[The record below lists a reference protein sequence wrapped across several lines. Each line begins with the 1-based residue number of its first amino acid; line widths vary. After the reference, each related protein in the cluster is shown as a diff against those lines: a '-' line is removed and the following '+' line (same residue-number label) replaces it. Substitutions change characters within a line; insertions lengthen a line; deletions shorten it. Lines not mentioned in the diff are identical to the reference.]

1 MQSFLTV
8 LRSLAPRNIVCFAVV
23 FTLVA
28 RLALLLASPMRETT
42 SYEQLII
49 ARNAVTGH
57 GFDMRWPYP
66 PADSARAALWEADPT
81 PHPSA
86 FMPPFV
92 PAFYT
97 AIFAMVGPAMTG
109 IYLGLIIQC
118 VVGALIPWLIYRI
131 AGRFAGQHP
140 AALASLLSIVY
151 LPGLL
156 SSATPSGAVWYAT
169 AALVVLDAAQ
179 RVYREEARAWQLG
192 AAAGVVTLM
201 RSEFLVVG
209 IVLCIVPMVRRRW
222 KTSLIALSLMAS
234 VIAPWTIRNTLQMGQ
249 PVAVISHP
257 WREIWRGANERASGS
272 GYDAD
277 GWMIWEGERFPQ
289 IVHRLDSIVVG
300 PRFELEADA
309 VFRDEVM
316 AYLRAAPVDW
326 CILGLKKML
335 MLWTIDPYYPNTQH
349 PGYVIPTLLTSL
361 LIVSGG
367 FLLLI
372 RIRHDRTILTRV
384 LPIALVGI
392 MLTLLFSL
400 TYVQP
405 RYQTYVFTAM
415 LPLSA
420 IVFERL
426 LAGRETNVRV
436 VQG

>member
-8 LRSLAPRNIVCFAVV
+8 LRSLAPRTIVRFAVV
-23 FTLVA
+23 FSVVA
-28 RLALLLASPMRETT
+28 RLALLPVSPMRETT

-49 ARNAVTGH
+49 ARNAVSGH

-66 PADSARAALWEADPT
+66 PADSARAALWQSDPT

-97 AIFAMVGPAMTG
+97 AIFAMVGPGMTG

-131 AGRFAGQHP
+131 AGRFADQQA

-156 SSATPSGAVWYAT
+156 SSATPSGAVWYAA

-192 AAAGVVTLM
+192 VAAGVVTLM

-209 IVLCIVPMVRRRW
+209 IVLCIVPLVRRRW

-234 VIAPWTIRNTLQMGQ
+234 VIAPWTIRNTMQMGQ

-272 GYDAD
+272 GYDAE

-289 IVHRLDSIVVG
+289 IVHRLDSIEVG

-309 VFRDEVM
+309 VFRDEVVT
-316 AYLRAAPVDW
+316 YLKASPVDW
-326 CILGLKKML
+326 CILGCKKML
-335 MLWTIDPYYPNTQH
+335 MLWTIDPYYPNTQQ

-372 RIRHDRTILTRV
+372 RIRHDRTILMHV
-384 LPIALVGI
+384 LPLALVGI
-392 MLTLLFSL
+392 MLTLLFGV

-405 RYQTYVFTAM
+405 RYQTYVVTAM

-420 IVFERL
+420 VVIERL
-426 LAGRETNVRV
+426 LAGRDSTVAV
-436 VQG
+436 VE

>member
-1 MQSFLTV
+1 MQSFRTV
-8 LRSLAPRNIVCFAVV
+8 LASRTPRSIVSFAVV
-23 FTLVA
+23 ITLVV

-66 PADSARAALWEADPT
+66 PADSARAALWESDPT

-97 AIFAMVGPAMTG
+97 AIFAVTGPGMAG
-109 IYLGLIIQC
+109 VYLGLIIQC
-118 VVGALIPWLIYRI
+118 FVGALIPWLIFSV
-131 AGRFAGQHP
+131 AGRLASQQ
-140 AALASLLSIVY
+140 AAAMASLLTIIY

-156 SSATPSGAVWYAT
+156 SSATPSGAVWYAA
-169 AALVVLDAAQ
+169 AALVVVNAAQ
-179 RVYREEARAWQLG
+179 RVYLDQARPWQLG
-192 AAAGVVTLM
+192 AAAGVLTLM

-209 IVLCIVPMVRRRW
+209 ILLCLVPLLQRRW

-234 VIAPWTIRNTLQMGQ
+234 VIAPWTIRNTLLMGQ

-272 GYDAD
+272 GYDAE

-289 IVHRLDSIVVG
+289 IVQRLDSIVVG
-300 PRFELEADA
+300 PTFELEADA

-316 AYLRAAPVDW
+316 AYLAAAPAEW
-326 CILGLKKML
+326 CMLGLKKML
-335 MLWTIDPYYPNTQH
+335 MLWTIDPYYPKAQH
-349 PGYVIPTLLTSL
+349 AVYIIPTLITSL
-361 LIVSGG
+361 LILSGSL
-367 FLLLI
+367 LLLI
-372 RIRHDRTILTRV
+372 RIRDDRTIIPNL

-392 MLTLLFSL
+392 MLTLLFGV

-405 RYQTYVFTAM
+405 RYQTYLFTAM
-415 LPLSA
+415 MPLSA
-420 IVFERL
+420 VMIERL
-426 LAGRETNVRV
+426 FQRSR
-436 VQG
+436 

>member
-1 MQSFLTV
+1 MQSI
-8 LRSLAPRNIVCFAVV
+8 RSLFQSLTPRGIVGSAVV
-23 FTLVA
+23 ISVIA
-28 RLALLLASPMRETT
+28 RLTLLLVSPMHGTD

-97 AIFAMVGPAMTG
+97 AIFALTGPGFTG
-109 IYLGLIIQC
+109 VYLGLIIQC
-118 VVGALIPWLIYRI
+118 LVGALIPWLVYRI
-131 AGRFAGQHP
+131 AARLASQQA
-140 AALASLLSIVY
+140 AALASLVSIIY
-151 LPGLL
+151 MPGLL
-156 SSATPSGAVWYAT
+156 SSATPAGAVWYAA
-169 AALVVLDAAQ
+169 AALVVLDTAQ
-179 RVYREEARAWQLG
+179 RVSMDQARPWQLG
-192 AAAGVVTLM
+192 TAAGVLTLM

-209 IVLCIVPMVRRRW
+209 ILLCVVPLFDRRW
-222 KTSLIALSLMAS
+222 KTSLIAVSLMAS
-234 VIAPWTIRNTLQMGQ
+234 VIAPWTIRNTMVMGT

-277 GWMIWEGERFPQ
+277 GWMIWEGERFPR
-289 IVHRLDSIVVG
+289 IVQRLDSIAVG
-300 PRFELEADA
+300 PQFELEADA

-316 AYLRAAPVDW
+316 AYLAVAPADW
-326 CILGLKKML
+326 CMLGLKKML
-335 MLWTIDPYYPNTQH
+335 MLWTIDPYYPKTQH

-361 LIVSGG
+361 LIVSGS

-372 RIRHDRTILTRV
+372 RIRRDRSILTRV

-392 MLTLLFSL
+392 MLTLLFGL

-426 LAGRETNVRV
+426 LAGREINVRV
-436 VQG
+436 VQD

>member
-1 MQSFLTV
+1 VQSFLTV
-8 LRSLAPRNIVCFAVV
+8 LRSLAPRTIVRFAVV
-23 FTLVA
+23 FSVVA
-28 RLALLLASPMRETT
+28 RLALLPLSPMRETT

-49 ARNAVTGH
+49 ARNAVSGH

-66 PADSARAALWEADPT
+66 PADSARAALWQADPT

-97 AIFAMVGPAMTG
+97 AIFAMVGPGMTG

-131 AGRFAGQHP
+131 AGRFAGQQA
-140 AALASLLSIVY
+140 AALASLLSTVY

-192 AAAGVVTLM
+192 VASGVVTLM

-209 IVLCIVPMVRRRW
+209 IVLCIVPLLRRQW

-234 VIAPWTIRNTLQMGQ
+234 VIAPWTIRNTLQMGR

-272 GYDAD
+272 GYDAE

-289 IVHRLDSIVVG
+289 IVHRLDSIEVG
-300 PRFELEADA
+300 PPFELEADA
-309 VFRDEVM
+309 VFRDEVVT
-316 AYLRAAPVDW
+316 YLKASPVDW
-326 CILGLKKML
+326 CILGFKKML
-335 MLWTIDPYYPNTQH
+335 MLWTIDPYYPNTQQ
-349 PGYVIPTLLTSL
+349 PGYVIPTVLTSL

-372 RIRHDRTILTRV
+372 RIRHDRTILMHV
-384 LPIALVGI
+384 LPLALVGI
-392 MLTLLFSL
+392 MLTLLFGV

-405 RYQTYVFTAM
+405 RYQTYVVTAM

-420 IVFERL
+420 VVIERL
-426 LAGRETNVRV
+426 LAGRDSTVAV
-436 VQG
+436 VE

>member
-1 MQSFLTV
+1 VQSFLTV
-8 LRSLAPRNIVCFAVV
+8 LRSLAPRNVVCFAVV

-66 PADSARAALWEADPT
+66 PADSTRAALWEADPT

-97 AIFAMVGPAMTG
+97 AIFAMVGPGMTG
-109 IYLGLIIQC
+109 VYLGLIIQC

-131 AGRFAGQHP
+131 AGRFARQQA
-140 AALASLLSIVY
+140 AALAGLLSIIY

-156 SSATPSGAVWYAT
+156 SSATPSGAVWYAAT
-169 AALVVLDAAQ
+169 ALVVLDAAQ
-179 RVYREEARAWQLG
+179 RVYQESARAWQLG
-192 AAAGVVTLM
+192 AAAGVLTLM

-209 IVLCIVPMVRRRW
+209 ILLCLVPLVQRRW
-222 KTSLIALSLMAS
+222 KTSLIALSLMVS
-234 VIAPWTIRNTLQMGQ
+234 VIAPWTIRNTLQLGQ
-249 PVAVISHP
+249 PVAVITHP

-272 GYDAD
+272 GYDAE

-300 PRFELEADA
+300 SRFELEADA

-392 MLTLLFSL
+392 MLTLLFGL

-436 VQG
+436 VQD

>member
-8 LRSLAPRNIVCFAVV
+8 LRSLAPRTIVRFAVV
-23 FTLVA
+23 FSVVA
-28 RLALLLASPMRETT
+28 RLALLPVSPMRETT

-49 ARNAVTGH
+49 ARNAVSGH

-66 PADSARAALWEADPT
+66 PADSARAALWQADPT

-97 AIFAMVGPAMTG
+97 AIFAMVGPGMTG

-131 AGRFAGQHP
+131 AGRFADQQA

-156 SSATPSGAVWYAT
+156 SSATPSGAVWYAA

-192 AAAGVVTLM
+192 VAAGVVTLM

-209 IVLCIVPMVRRRW
+209 IVLCIVPLVRRRW

-234 VIAPWTIRNTLQMGQ
+234 VIAPWTIRNTMQMGQ

-272 GYDAD
+272 GYDAE

-289 IVHRLDSIVVG
+289 IVHRLDSIEVG

-309 VFRDEVM
+309 VFRDEVVT
-316 AYLRAAPVDW
+316 YLKASPVDW
-326 CILGLKKML
+326 CILGCKKML
-335 MLWTIDPYYPNTQH
+335 MLWTIDPYYPNTQQ

-372 RIRHDRTILTRV
+372 RIRHDRTILMHV
-384 LPIALVGI
+384 LPLALVGI
-392 MLTLLFSL
+392 MLTLLFGV

-405 RYQTYVFTAM
+405 RYQTYVVTAM

-420 IVFERL
+420 VVIERL
-426 LAGRETNVRV
+426 LAGRDSTVAV
-436 VQG
+436 VE

>member
-8 LRSLAPRNIVCFAVV
+8 LRSLAPRTIVRFAVV
-23 FTLVA
+23 FSVVA
-28 RLALLLASPMRETT
+28 RLALLPVSPMRETT

-49 ARNAVTGH
+49 ARNAVSGH

-66 PADSARAALWEADPT
+66 PADSARAALWQADPT

-97 AIFAMVGPAMTG
+97 AIFAMVGPGMTG

-131 AGRFAGQHP
+131 AGRFADQQA

-156 SSATPSGAVWYAT
+156 SSATPSGAVWYAA

-192 AAAGVVTLM
+192 VAAGVVTLM

-209 IVLCIVPMVRRRW
+209 IVLCIVPLVRRRW

-234 VIAPWTIRNTLQMGQ
+234 VIAPWTIRNTMQMGQ

-272 GYDAD
+272 GYDAE

-289 IVHRLDSIVVG
+289 IVHRLDSIEVG

-309 VFRDEVM
+309 VFRDEVVT
-316 AYLRAAPVDW
+316 YLKASPVDW
-326 CILGLKKML
+326 CILGCKKML
-335 MLWTIDPYYPNTQH
+335 MLWTIDPYYPNTRQ

-372 RIRHDRTILTRV
+372 RIRHDRTILMHV
-384 LPIALVGI
+384 LPLALVGI
-392 MLTLLFSL
+392 MLTLLFGV

-405 RYQTYVFTAM
+405 RYQTYVVTAM

-420 IVFERL
+420 VVIERL
-426 LAGRETNVRV
+426 LAGRDSTVAV
-436 VQG
+436 VE

>member
-8 LRSLAPRNIVCFAVV
+8 LRSLAPRNVVCFAVV

-66 PADSARAALWEADPT
+66 PADSTRAALWEADPT

-97 AIFAMVGPAMTG
+97 AIFAMVGPGMTG
-109 IYLGLIIQC
+109 VYLGLIIQC

-131 AGRFAGQHP
+131 AGRFARQQA
-140 AALASLLSIVY
+140 AALAGLLSIIY

-156 SSATPSGAVWYAT
+156 SSATPSGAVWYAAT
-169 AALVVLDAAQ
+169 ALVVLDAAQ
-179 RVYREEARAWQLG
+179 RVYQESARAWQLG
-192 AAAGVVTLM
+192 AAAGVLTLM

-209 IVLCIVPMVRRRW
+209 ILLCLVPLVQRRW
-222 KTSLIALSLMAS
+222 KTSLIALSLMVS
-234 VIAPWTIRNTLQMGQ
+234 VIAPWTIRNTLQLGQ
-249 PVAVISHP
+249 PVAVITHP

-272 GYDAD
+272 GYDAE

-300 PRFELEADA
+300 SRFELEADA

-392 MLTLLFSL
+392 MLTLLFGL

-436 VQG
+436 VQD